1 MTKDERN
8 LKPESRNSLHCD
20 QEPDRPPARPRPR
33 HQVIG
38 SRTRTRTRTTTRSR
52 FMESPLSFFRMHWDH
67 EPTPDPSKEGSRTAW
82 PGPLPGGVRGGF
94 VADGT
99 NRFMES
105 PLDFCAV
112 HWDLEPDC
120 ATKLVWYLA
129 FRRPGPA
136 KAGTPNRR
144 FMESLHFFLKC
155 IAIRNQIVLLLV
167 LVLEDKPSNRGRGR
181 ERRRER
187 DVGSWKAP
195 FVFSACDVLRA
206 GTARAQVGVSDA
218 P

>member
-1 MTKDERN
+1 MELAAGLSRCLGTYCGSAGRRPVQPRRLLTIPSSTDTKFSATVHRER
-8 LKPESRNSLHCD
+8 
-20 QEPDRPPARPRPR
+20 EP
-33 HQVIG
+33 
-38 SRTRTRTRTTTRSR
+38 
-52 FMESPLSFFRMHWDH
+52 SFLFEMHWDH
-67 EPTPDPSKEGSRTAW
+67 EPTPSLSQEGSRTAW

-155 IAIRNQIVLLLV
+155 IPIRNQIVLLFV
-167 LVLEDKPSNRGRGR
+167 LVLDDKPSNRGRGR